1 MSDASQRE
9 WRFYL
14 DDKIDFTGK
23 VVACTDRFDLAGS
36 VASGRQL
43 RSANGIGSMS
53 CSVGLPASA
62 QPVALPGC
70 SQRKGYVRT
79 KGTFH
84 PRRSNHAMVS
94 PPPAGQANMRS

>member
-36 VASGRQL
+36 VVSGRQL

-70 SQRKGYVRT
+70 SQRTGRVRAMEI
-79 KGTFH
+79 FH
-84 PRRSNHAMVS
+84 LRRSHHAMID